1 MIHHDLFIIFRLMDF
16 FESGLLRF
24 WAKSVIP
31 RADECFATK
40 KQSTSARLVPIRLV
54 DLTSA
59 VLILGVGLGLAVLT
73 FLLEQIYSRILSYA

>member
-1 MIHHDLFIIFRLMDF
+1 MDF

-31 RADECFATK
+31 RADECFFTK
-40 KQSTSARLVPIRLV
+40 KQETSARQVPIRLV

-59 VLILGVGLGLAVLT
+59 FLILGVGLGLAVLT
-73 FLLEQIYSRILSYA
+73 FLLERIYFKILSHA